1 MRTFICIVV
10 LFMSLLKA
18 NGQDSSR
25 PPREDPR
32 KSKIVPRGNIPSPG
46 GKQEEHGDLSRD
58 SLFSRSPQLLR
69 GDLNRSH
76 AKLKE
81 GSGSVFQLVE
91 SALEAGNIG
100 ALSQHLGTQVFL
112 NLRGGESGYY
122 SANQAYYVLENYFK
136 NRKLVQIDLTTMSES
151 EATPYATGRAAFNVK
166 GSREHAQIYLS
177 LTMVGGRWVVTQ
189 INVY

>member
-1 MRTFICIVV
+1 MRTLTCILL
-10 LFMSLLKA
+10 LFSALLEA
-18 NGQDSSR
+18 NGQDAPRSS
-25 PPREDPR
+25 REDPR
-32 KSKIVPRGNIPSPG
+32 RSKIVPRVHILSPG
-46 GKQEEHGDLSRD
+46 AKQEERGGHSRD
-58 SLFSRSPQLLR
+58 TSYSPNPPLLR
-69 GDLNRSH
+69 RDPDRSH
-76 AKLKE
+76 SKLKE
-81 GSGSVFQLVE
+81 GSRSVFELVE
-91 SALEAGNIG
+91 GALEAGNIG

-136 NRKLVQIDLTTMSES
+136 NRRLVQIEFTTMSES

-177 LTMVGGRWVVTQ
+177 LTMVGERWVVTQ